1 MAERM
6 IKLLQCIPIFLC
18 ILGGRERFSDLL
30 LLMFHFVST
39 LSREGGINIFPE
51 KKKKGELDIELN
63 HTRVQRERRRKTM
76 VTDTRIL
83 IFPSLG
89 L

>member
-6 IKLLQCIPIFLC
+6 LKLLQCIPIFLC
-18 ILGGRERFSDLL
+18 ILGGRDRFSDLL

-51 KKKKGELDIELN
+51 KKKKRRIRY
-63 HTRVQRERRRKTM
+63 RVKSYQSPEREKEENDGDRHQNP
-76 VTDTRIL
+76 D
-83 IFPSLG
+83 FS
-89 L
+89 